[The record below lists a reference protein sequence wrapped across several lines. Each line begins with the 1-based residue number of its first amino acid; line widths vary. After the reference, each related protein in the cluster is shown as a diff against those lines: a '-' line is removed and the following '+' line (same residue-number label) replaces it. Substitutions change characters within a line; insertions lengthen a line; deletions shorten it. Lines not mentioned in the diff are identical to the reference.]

1 MGKKVK
7 WILYFILVI
16 VGVVVI
22 VMLFVVLFVK
32 KFNGSKIIFVEKEK
46 DKINYLLVLFFNLL
60 LVSYYKFIKFDDNN
74 VLYLENNIVFVIVKD
89 VLFKLFDYEKD
100 IEFDYEFINLGK
112 LELYFKLNL
121 NLIFEY
127 KSYKLEIFKDSNYF
141 KLIVY

>member
-16 VGVVVI
+16 VGVAVI
-22 VMLFVVLFVK
+22 VILFVVLFVK
-32 KFNGSKIIFVEKEK
+32 KFNGSKIIFVEKE
-46 DKINYLLVLFFNLL
+46 KINYLLVLFFNLL

-89 VLFKLFDYEKD
+89 VLLKLFDYEKD
-100 IEFDYEFINLGK
+100 IEFDYEFINFGK

>member
-1 MGKKVK
+1 
-7 WILYFILVI
+7 
-16 VGVVVI
+16 
-22 VMLFVVLFVK
+22 MLFVVLFVK

-46 DKINYLLVLFFNLL
+46 EKEKINYLLVLFFNLL

-74 VLYLENNIVFVIVKD
+74 VLYLENNIVLVIVKD

-100 IEFDYEFINLGK
+100 IEFDYEFINFGK